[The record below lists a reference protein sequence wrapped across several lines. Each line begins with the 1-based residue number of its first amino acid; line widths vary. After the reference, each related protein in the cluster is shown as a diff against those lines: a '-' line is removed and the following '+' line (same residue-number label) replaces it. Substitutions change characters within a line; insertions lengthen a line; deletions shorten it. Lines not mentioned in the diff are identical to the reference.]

1 LILSKS
7 DYKDLFITT
16 VPIDINKLYNSE
28 SVANLT
34 ELKNTA
40 HRLKG
45 VFAMLEFEYLHQLCE
60 DLERFIADENGLEIK
75 NCIRELDVSVK
86 RLMPEGN
93 Q

>member
-1 LILSKS
+1 
-7 DYKDLFITT
+7 
-16 VPIDINKLYNSE
+16 
-28 SVANLT
+28 
-34 ELKNTA
+34 
-40 HRLKG
+40 
-45 VFAMLEFEYLHQLCE
+45 MLEFEYLHQLCE